1 MTRPFATAA
10 RASVVKLVVV
20 VLAGLLVLW
29 AALQVIGL
37 LPKLNPF
44 GTDTVDRSQPA
55 LLESVRDLS
64 RYQAAEGN
72 FQVIVDV
79 EKDVRFVPGF
89 LAGERGLFVG
99 AGTVGAYVDF
109 TGLTEEG
116 LKVDEEAKRVTVT
129 LPPAQLDKPN
139 LDPSKSYLVYA
150 SRGLL
155 ERVQAAVDDP
165 DVQNYNRLAEEK
177 IAAAAAESELTK
189 RASDNTKSMLTGLFR
204 SLGYETTFTGDPS

>member
-1 MTRPFATAA
+1 MTRPFTAT
-10 RASVVKLVVV
+10 RASVVKVV
-20 VLAGLLVLW
+20 VLVAALLLVLW
-29 AALQVIGL
+29 AALQVVGL

-99 AGTVGAYVDF
+99 SGTVGAYVDF
-109 TGLTEEG
+109 AGLTEDG

-139 LDPSKSYLVYA
+139 LDPSKSYLVYS
-150 SRGLL
+150 SRGLM

-165 DVQNYNRLAEEK
+165 EVQNYNQLAEEK

-189 RASDNTKSMLTGLFR
+189 RATENTKVMLTGLFR
-204 SLGYETTFTGDPS
+204 SLGYETTFTGGSS